1 MPPGTGLIE
10 THMLQEIREQPAVV
24 RRALAEAE
32 EPARRIAS
40 QVLAHRVDL
49 VVLAARGTSDHAT
62 LYAQYLLQYLNGILV
77 ALATPSVFTVYHR
90 SVRLDHALVIGISQ
104 SGEAPDVVEV
114 LRRAAEAGALT
125 VAVTNFADSP
135 LARSAQEVLLCHAGR
150 EYSVAATKTYTTTCA
165 VLAALAAALPG
176 GEQLA
181 PHLASVADQIQS
193 ALASEEY
200 VARAATRYAHANEC
214 IVLGRG
220 FQYSTAREAALK
232 LAQTRYVTALSFSTA
247 DFRHGPAALI
257 ERGAPVMVYAPSGPM
272 LADSLE
278 VLSWLGEQG
287 ADCVVISEDERALQL
302 ATTPIRL
309 GLSPVQDSNAW
320 PNCWSRWRISCPAS
334 CSPIFSRSRRVWIRI
349 TLADCRKSL
358 ERTEGVAKVADEVCP
373 CHACA

>member
-1 MPPGTGLIE
+1 MPPATSLNE

-24 RRALAEAE
+24 RRALADAK
-32 EPARRIAS
+32 EPATRIAS
-40 QVLAHRVDL
+40 QVAARQVDL
-49 VVLAARGTSDHAT
+49 VVLAARGTSDHAA
-62 LYAQYLLQYLNGILV
+62 LYAQYLLQYLNGIPV

-90 SVRLDHALVIGISQ
+90 SVRLDHALVVGISQ

-114 LRRAAEAGALT
+114 LTRAAEAGALT

-135 LARSAQEVLLCHAGR
+135 LARSAQEVLLCQAGR

-165 VLAALAAALPG
+165 VLAVLAAALPG

-181 PHLASVADQIQS
+181 PHLAGVADQIQA
-193 ALASEEY
+193 ALASEEH
-200 VARAATRYAHANEC
+200 VARAVTRYAHANEC

-232 LAQTRYVTALSFSTA
+232 LAETCYVTALPFSTA

-257 ERGAPVMVYAPSGPM
+257 ERGVPVMVFAPSGPM

-278 VLSWLGEQG
+278 VLSWLAEKG

-309 GLSPVQDSNAW
+309 GLSPVQNSNDMAELLE
-320 PNCWSRWRISCPAS
+320 P
-334 CSPIFSRSRRVWIRI
+334 
-349 TLADCRKSL
+349 LAYIVPGQLFAHFLAL
-358 ERTEGVAKVADEVCP
+358 EKGLDPDHPRGLSKVTRT
-373 CHACA
+373 H